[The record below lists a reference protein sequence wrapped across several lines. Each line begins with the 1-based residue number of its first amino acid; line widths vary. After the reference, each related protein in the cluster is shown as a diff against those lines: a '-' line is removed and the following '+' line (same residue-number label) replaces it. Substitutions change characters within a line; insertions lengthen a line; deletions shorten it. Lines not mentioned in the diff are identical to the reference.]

1 MKTRAFTIVEVMV
14 VLAIGAVFLG
24 IGIPAFRALMGYKE
38 RAPLEQ
44 AISDVEDICRKARI
58 EAILG
63 K

>member
-38 RAPLEQ
+38 EPPWSRPL
-44 AISDVEDICRKARI
+44 VMWRI
-58 EAILG
+58 FAERLE
-63 K
+63 